1 MFARKNKKTLTY
13 DQALNRAAQLCSKGE
28 QCPSDIFEKVQEW
41 GLTAEEAAR
50 LVGYLTAEK
59 YLDEAR
65 YVHAFINDKFTYQ
78 HWGKVK
84 IAYALRMKGI
94 EDSLIEENM
103 DEIIDPED
111 YLETCISL
119 VQTKIKGM
127 ELPLSQADR
136 AKVFRFAAQR
146 GFESS
151 VITKAISCCR

>member
-1 MFARKNKKTLTY
+1 MFGRKNKKTLNY
-13 DQALNRAAQLCSKGE
+13 DQALNRAAQMCSKGE
-28 QCPSDIFEKVQEW
+28 QCPSDIYEKAQEW
-41 GLTAEEAAR
+41 GLSEAEAAR

-94 EDSLIEENM
+94 EGSLIDENM
-103 DEIIDPED
+103 DEIIDPEE
-111 YLETCISL
+111 YLEACAAL
-119 VQTKIKGM
+119 VRAKMKGM
-127 ELPLSQADR
+127 ELPLSLADR

-146 GFESS
+146 GYESS
-151 VITKAISCCR
+151 VITKALSCCR